1 MAKIILSESS
11 VMGRLRVGREE
22 ITREVS
28 CEISALKGLIRK
40 QDPNLLITFEESDE
54 EELLGLSEK
63 ILEMSQGI
71 LNLPTVPTGA
81 DLVNLL
87 LPKKTVA
94 KKAKTTAK
102 KAAKKAAKKV
112 KEAVVPAKTEE
123 VVEESE
129 DSE

>member
-28 CEISALKGLIRK
+28 CEISALKGLLRME
-40 QDPNLLITFEESDE
+40 DPNLLITFEESDE

-63 ILEMSQGI
+63 ILGMSQGI

-81 DLVNLL
+81 DLVKLL

-94 KKAKTTAK
+94 TKAKTS
-102 KAAKKAAKKV
+102 AKKAAKKV
-112 KEAVVPAKTEE
+112 KEAVVPTKTEE

>member
-22 ITREVS
+22 ITREDS
-28 CEISALKGLIRK
+28 CEISALKGLLK
-40 QDPNLLITFEESDE
+40 MQDPNLLITFEESDE
-54 EELLGLSEK
+54 KELLELGEK
-63 ILEMSQGI
+63 ILGMSQGI
-71 LNLPTVPTGA
+71 LNLPTVPTGE
-81 DLVNLL
+81 DLVKLL

-94 KKAKTTAK
+94 TKAKTTAK
-102 KAAKKAAKKV
+102 KAAKKV
-112 KEAVVPAKTEE
+112 KEVVIPAKTEE

>member
-28 CEISALKGLIRK
+28 CEISALKGLLRK
-40 QDPNLLITFEESDE
+40 QDPNLSITFEESDE

-63 ILEMSQGI
+63 ILGMSQGI

-102 KAAKKAAKKV
+102 KAAKKV
-112 KEAVVPAKTEE
+112 KEAVVPTKTEE